1 MRMVMGEN
9 NSAYKKLKA
18 RYDDLIGNNSKTTDK
33 KDAVNTPMQNIIA
46 NYQGIK
52 IVPEI
57 PSLKDSDN
65 ELLSLLDELIN
76 NL

>member
-9 NSAYKKLKA
+9 NTAYKKLKA
-18 RYDDLIGNNSKTTDK
+18 RYDNLIGNKNNTTGK
-33 KDAVNTPMQNIIA
+33 KAAVNTPVQNIIA
-46 NYQGIK
+46 NHQGIK

>member
-1 MRMVMGEN
+1 V
-9 NSAYKKLKA
+9 
-18 RYDDLIGNNSKTTDK
+18 
-33 KDAVNTPMQNIIA
+33 QNIIA
-46 NYQGIK
+46 NHQGIK

-57 PSLKDSDN
+57 PSLKDSNN